1 MGIGI
6 RIYSLVFWLCCVP
19 NFGFASER
27 PITIFAAASLQNAIT
42 ELAQNYTD
50 ETGIK
55 VHVSVAG
62 TSTLARQIQHGAP
75 ADIFISANKSWVDHL
90 LNRNLL
96 DPNSVSV
103 IAENAMV
110 LVARDDVDARVS
122 VLEGQWDS
130 KSLIATAMIGSV
142 PAGIYAKEVLDH
154 YNLWDRLQNQVV
166 QTDNVR
172 SALRL
177 VELGQVDFGLVYF
190 SDAVA
195 SKEVQIVEQLPAH
208 SHSSIEYHAAL
219 VETKTNRN
227 VQNLFDVILSDRV
240 ADILLTN
247 GFVLPQK

>member
-6 RIYSLVFWLCCVP
+6 RIYLLILWLCYVP
-19 NFGFASER
+19 NFGFGSER
-27 PITIFAAASLQNAIT
+27 PITIFAAASLQNPIT

-75 ADIFISANKSWVDHL
+75 ADIFISANKSWMEHLVD
-90 LNRNLL
+90 RNLL

-110 LVARDDVDARVS
+110 LVARDDTAARVS

-130 KSLIATAMIGSV
+130 NSLIATAMVGSV

-154 YNLWDRLQNQVV
+154 YGLWGRLQNQVI

-195 SKEVQIVEQLPAH
+195 SNDVEIVERLPAH
-208 SHSSIEYHAAL
+208 SHSSIEYHAGL
-219 VETKTNRN
+219 VGTKSSRN
-227 VQNLFDVILSDRV
+227 VQNLYDALVSNRF
-240 ADILLTN
+240 ADIFLTN
-247 GFVLPQK
+247 GFVVPQK

>member
-6 RIYSLVFWLCCVP
+6 RIYALVAWFCCVS

-27 PITIFAAASLQNAIT
+27 PITIFAAASLQNAIR

-55 VHVSVAG
+55 VHFSVAG

-90 LNRNLL
+90 LNRKLL
-96 DPNSVSV
+96 NPNSVSV
-103 IAENAMV
+103 IAKNSMV
-110 LVARDDVDARVS
+110 LVSRTGVDSDVS
-122 VLEGQWDS
+122 VLEGRWDLN
-130 KSLIATAMIGSV
+130 SLIVTAMIGSV
-142 PAGIYAKEVLDH
+142 PAGIYAKEVLEH
-154 YNLWDRLQNQVV
+154 YGLWETLQNQVV

-177 VELGQVDFGLVYF
+177 VELGQVDFGLVYL

-195 SKEVQIVEQLPAH
+195 SKDVQIVERLPAS
-208 SHSSIEYHAAL
+208 SHSSIEYHVAL
-219 VETKTNRN
+219 VRTETHGDVK
-227 VQNLFDVILSDRV
+227 NLFDIILSNTF
-240 ADILLTN
+240 AEILHEN
-247 GFVLPQK
+247 GFVLPQN

>member
-1 MGIGI
+1 MGIGM
-6 RIYSLVFWLCCVP
+6 RIYSLVIWLCCMAS
-19 NFGFASER
+19 FGFASER

-42 ELAQNYTD
+42 ELAQTYTD

-96 DPNSVSV
+96 DPTSVSV

-110 LVARDDVDARVS
+110 LVARDHVDARIS

-195 SKEVQIVEQLPAH
+195 SKDVEIVESLPAQ
-208 SHSSIEYHAAL
+208 SYSSIEYHAAL
-219 VETKTNRN
+219 VGTKSSRN
-227 VQNLFDVILSDRV
+227 VQNLYDVILSDSF

-247 GFVLPQK
+247 GFVVPQK

>member
-1 MGIGI
+1 MGISM

-19 NFGFASER
+19 SFGFASER

-75 ADIFISANKSWVDHL
+75 ADIFISANKSWVEHL

-110 LVARDDVDARVS
+110 LVARTGADARVS

-130 KSLIATAMIGSV
+130 KFLIATAMVGSV

-154 YNLWDRLQNQVV
+154 YGLWNRLHNQVV

-177 VELGQVDFGLVYF
+177 VELEQVDFGLVYF

-195 SKEVQIVEQLPAH
+195 SKDAQIVEQFPAH
-208 SHSSIEYHAAL
+208 SHSLIEYHAAL
-219 VETKTNRN
+219 VGTKSSRS
-227 VQNLFDVILSDRV
+227 VQNFFNVLVSDRF

-247 GFVLPQK
+247 GFVVPQK

>member
-1 MGIGI
+1 MGIGM
-6 RIYSLVFWLCCVP
+6 RIYALVVWFCCVS

-62 TSTLARQIQHGAP
+62 TSTLARQLQHGAP
-75 ADIFISANKSWVDHL
+75 ADIFISANKSWVEHL
-90 LNRNLL
+90 LDHNLL

-110 LVARDDVDARVS
+110 LVARTGADTRGS
-122 VLEGQWDS
+122 VLEGHWNS
-130 KSLIATAMIGSV
+130 NSLIATAMIGSV

-154 YNLWDRLQNQVV
+154 YNLWDRLHNQVV

-195 SKEVQIVEQLPAH
+195 SKDVQIVERLPAR

-219 VETKTNRN
+219 VRTKSSRDA
-227 VQNLFDVILSDRV
+227 QNFYDVLVSDRF
-240 ADILLTN
+240 AEILLTN
-247 GFVLPQK
+247 GLVLPQK

>member
-55 VHVSVAG
+55 VHFSVAG

-110 LVARDDVDARVS
+110 LVARTGVDARVS
-122 VLEGQWDS
+122 VLEGHWDS
-130 KSLIATAMIGSV
+130 NSLIATAMIGSV

-154 YNLWDRLQNQVV
+154 YGLWDRLQNQVV

-190 SDAVA
+190 SDAAA
-195 SKEVQIVEQLPAH
+195 SKDVQMVERLPAS

-219 VETKTNRN
+219 VGTNSSRN
-227 VQNLFDVILSDRV
+227 AQNFYNVLVSDRF

>member
-6 RIYSLVFWLCCVP
+6 RIYLLIFWLCCVP

-27 PITIFAAASLQNAIT
+27 PITIFAAVSLQNAIT
-42 ELAQNYTD
+42 ELAQNYTY

-96 DPNSVSV
+96 DPTSVSV

-110 LVARDDVDARVS
+110 LVARDDVDARIS

-130 KSLIATAMIGSV
+130 NSLIATAMIGSV

-154 YNLWDRLQNQVV
+154 FGLWDRLRNQVV

-190 SDAVA
+190 SDAAA
-195 SKEVQIVEQLPAH
+195 SKDVQMVERLPAS

-219 VETKTNRN
+219 VGTNSSRN
-227 VQNLFDVILSDRV
+227 AQNFYNVLVSDRF

>member
-1 MGIGI
+1 MGIGM
-6 RIYSLVFWLCCVP
+6 RIYLLIFWLCCVP

-90 LNRNLL
+90 LNHNLL

-110 LVARDDVDARVS
+110 LVARTGADARVS

-130 KSLIATAMIGSV
+130 KFLIATAMIGSV

-154 YNLWDRLQNQVV
+154 YGLWDRLHNQVV

-195 SKEVQIVEQLPAH
+195 SKDVEIVEQLPAH
-208 SHSSIEYHAAL
+208 SHSLIEYHAAL
-219 VETKTNRN
+219 VGTKSSRN
-227 VQNLFDVILSDRV
+227 VQNFFNVLVSDRF

-247 GFVLPQK
+247 GFVVPQK

>member
-1 MGIGI
+1 MGISM
-6 RIYSLVFWLCCVP
+6 RIYLLVFWLCCVP
-19 NFGFASER
+19 SFGFASER

-55 VHVSVAG
+55 VQVSVAG
-62 TSTLARQIQHGAP
+62 TSTLAWQIQHGAP

-110 LVARDDVDARVS
+110 LVARTGADARVS
-122 VLEGQWDS
+122 VLEGHWNS
-130 KSLIATAMIGSV
+130 NSLIATAMIGSV

-154 YNLWDRLQNQVV
+154 YNLWDRLHNQVV

-177 VELGQVDFGLVYF
+177 VELGQVDLGLVYF

-195 SKEVQIVEQLPAH
+195 SKDVQIVERLPAR

-219 VETKTNRN
+219 VGTNSNRDA
-227 VQNLFDVILSDRV
+227 QNFYDVLVSDRF
-240 ADILLTN
+240 AGILLTN

>member
-1 MGIGI
+1 M

-19 NFGFASER
+19 SFGFASER

-62 TSTLARQIQHGAP
+62 TSTLAWQIQHGAP
-75 ADIFISANKSWVDHL
+75 ADIFISANNSWVDHL

-103 IAENAMV
+103 IAENAIV
-110 LVARDDVDARVS
+110 LVARAGVDARVS
-122 VLEGQWDS
+122 ILEGQWDAN
-130 KSLIATAMIGSV
+130 SLIATAIIGSV
-142 PAGIYAKEVLDH
+142 PAGIYAKEVLD
-154 YNLWDRLQNQVV
+154 YYGLWDRLQSQVV

-195 SKEVQIVEQLPAH
+195 SKDVQIVEQFPVH

-219 VETKTNRN
+219 VGTKSSRN
-227 VQNLFDVILSDRV
+227 VQNLYDALVSDRF

>member
-6 RIYSLVFWLCCVP
+6 RIYLLIFWLCCVP

-42 ELAQNYTD
+42 ELAQNYTY

-96 DPNSVSV
+96 DPTSVSV

-110 LVARDDVDARVS
+110 LVARDDVDARIS

-130 KSLIATAMIGSV
+130 NSLIATAMIGSV
-142 PAGIYAKEVLDH
+142 PAGIYAKEMLDH
-154 YNLWDRLQNQVV
+154 YGLWDKLQSQVI

-177 VELGQVDFGLVYF
+177 VELGQVDFGLVYL
-190 SDAVA
+190 SDAAA
-195 SKEVQIVEQLPAH
+195 SKDVQIVERLPAS

-219 VETKTNRN
+219 VGTETHGDVK
-227 VQNLFDVILSDRV
+227 NLFDIILSNTF
-240 ADILLTN
+240 AEILHEN
-247 GFVLPQK
+247 GFVLPQN

>member
-1 MGIGI
+1 MKQALKFTFLSRGHQRWRGKFNMAHLL
-6 RIYSLVFWLCCVP
+6 IYSFQQTKNWM
-19 NFGFASER
+19 
-27 PITIFAAASLQNAIT
+27 
-42 ELAQNYTD
+42 
-50 ETGIK
+50 
-55 VHVSVAG
+55 
-62 TSTLARQIQHGAP
+62 
-75 ADIFISANKSWVDHL
+75 DHL

-103 IAENAMV
+103 IAENTMV
-110 LVARDDVDARVS
+110 LVARTGADARVS
-122 VLEGQWDS
+122 VLEGHWDS
-130 KSLIATAMIGSV
+130 NSLIATAMVGSV

-154 YNLWDRLQNQVV
+154 YGLWDRLHNQVV

-195 SKEVQIVEQLPAH
+195 SKDVEIVERLPAH

-219 VETKTNRN
+219 VGAKSSRN
-227 VQNLFDVILSDRV
+227 VQNLYDALVSDRF

-247 GFVLPQK
+247 GFVVPQK

>member
-1 MGIGI
+1 MGIGM
-6 RIYSLVFWLCCVP
+6 RIYSLVIWLCCMAS
-19 NFGFASER
+19 FGFASER

-42 ELAQNYTD
+42 ELAQTYTD

-90 LNRNLL
+90 LNHNLL
-96 DPNSVSV
+96 NPKSVSV

-110 LVARDDVDARVS
+110 LVARTGADAHVS

-130 KSLIATAMIGSV
+130 KFLIATAMIGSV
-142 PAGIYAKEVLDH
+142 PAGIYAKEVLD
-154 YNLWDRLQNQVV
+154 YYGLWDRMQSQVV

-195 SKEVQIVEQLPAH
+195 SKDVQIVEQFPAH
-208 SHSSIEYHAAL
+208 SHSLIEYHAAL
-219 VETKTNRN
+219 VGTKSSRS
-227 VQNLFDVILSDRV
+227 VQNFFNVLVSDRF

-247 GFVLPQK
+247 GFVVPQK

>member
-6 RIYSLVFWLCCVP
+6 RIYALVAWFCCVS

-42 ELAQNYTD
+42 ELAQNYTA
-50 ETGIK
+50 ETGVK
-55 VHVSVAG
+55 VQVSVAG

-90 LNRNLL
+90 LSRNLL

-110 LVARDDVDARVS
+110 LVARDDVDARFS
-122 VLEGQWDS
+122 VLEGHWDS
-130 KSLIATAMIGSV
+130 NSLIATAMIGSV

-154 YNLWDRLQNQVV
+154 YGLWDKLQNQVV

-190 SDAVA
+190 SDVAA
-195 SKEVQIVEQLPAH
+195 SKDVQIVERLPAN
-208 SHSSIEYHAAL
+208 SHSTIEYHASL
-219 VETKTNRN
+219 VGAKSSRN
-227 VQNLFDVILSDRV
+227 AQNFYDVLVSDRF

>member
-1 MGIGI
+1 MGIGM
-6 RIYSLVFWLCCVP
+6 RIYSLVFWFCCMAS
-19 NFGFASER
+19 FGFASER

-42 ELAQNYTD
+42 ELAENYTD

-55 VHVSVAG
+55 VQVSVAG

-96 DPNSVSV
+96 DSNSVSV

-122 VLEGQWDS
+122 VLEGHWNS
-130 KSLIATAMIGSV
+130 NSLIATAMIGSV

-154 YNLWDRLQNQVV
+154 YNLWDRLHNQVV

-177 VELGQVDFGLVYF
+177 VELGQADFGLVYF

-195 SKEVQIVEQLPAH
+195 SKDVQIVERLPAR
-208 SHSSIEYHAAL
+208 SHSLIEYHAAL
-219 VETKTNRN
+219 VGTKSSRDA
-227 VQNLFDVILSDRV
+227 QNFYDVLVSDRF
-240 ADILLTN
+240 AGILLTN

>member
-1 MGIGI
+1 MGLSM

-19 NFGFASER
+19 NFGFASEQ

-55 VHVSVAG
+55 VQVSVAG
-62 TSTLARQIQHGAP
+62 TSTLAWQIQHGAP

-110 LVARDDVDARVS
+110 LVARTGVDASVS
-122 VLEGQWDS
+122 VLEGHWDS
-130 KSLIATAMIGSV
+130 NSLIATAMIGSV
-142 PAGIYAKEVLDH
+142 PAGIYAKEVLD
-154 YNLWDRLQNQVV
+154 YYGLWDKLQSQVI

-195 SKEVQIVEQLPAH
+195 SKDVQIVERLPAR
-208 SHSSIEYHAAL
+208 SHSSIQYYAAL
-219 VETKTNRN
+219 VGTKSSRDA
-227 VQNLFDVILSDRV
+227 QNFYDVLVSDRF
-240 ADILLTN
+240 AGILLTN

>member
-6 RIYSLVFWLCCVP
+6 RIYLLIFWLCCVP

-42 ELAQNYTD
+42 ELAQNYTY

-75 ADIFISANKSWVDHL
+75 ADIFISANKSWLEHL
-90 LNRNLL
+90 LDHNLL

-122 VLEGQWDS
+122 VLEGHWNS
-130 KSLIATAMIGSV
+130 NSLIATAMIGSV

-154 YNLWDRLQNQVV
+154 YNLWDRLHNQVV

-195 SKEVQIVEQLPAH
+195 SKDVQIVERLPAR

-219 VETKTNRN
+219 VRTKSSRDAQNFYDVLVSNR
-227 VQNLFDVILSDRV
+227 F
-240 ADILLTN
+240 AEILLTN
-247 GFVLPQK
+247 GLVLPQK